1 MTLVW
6 NLRILPTTISAASTL
21 GALRANQV
29 VKPVMNS
36 IVSCEHHPRCGW
48 CNAVRSLLGL
58 FVFTS
63 LLVAGCDSGQ
73 QSAEPAATNK
83 SATAPPDGGAVAGS
97 NRPIEILQASGETM
111 GTYYQVTI
119 ADPPADLPNDWEQ
132 ELDLTL
138 RRVNDQMSTYLKSSE
153 LSRFNALNSTEW
165 FPVSAPVVKVVDQAL
180 AISAATDG
188 AFDITVGPL
197 VDAWS
202 FGPGK
207 RTLEPPPANVIEELR
222 ALVNY
227 RAVETRAEP
236 PALRK
241 SIEKLRIDLSS
252 IAKGYAVDRL
262 VEQLSDFGCEHCFV
276 DIGGESRAIGQ
287 RGNRS
292 WRVAIEDPV
301 EGERTFHLAFEL
313 NNRAIATSGDYRN
326 FFEFEG
332 QRFSHTIDP
341 RTGMPVK
348 HDMAVVS
355 VFADSCM
362 LADGWATALN
372 VVGPERALEIAA
384 EERLAVR
391 IVRKLADGTLLAS
404 ESELFPDNIPLPKPP
419 GR

>member
-1 MTLVW
+1 MLV
-6 NLRILPTTISAASTL
+6 L
-21 GALRANQV
+21 
-29 VKPVMNS
+29 
-36 IVSCEHHPRCGW
+36 
-48 CNAVRSLLGL
+48 SLL
-58 FVFTS
+58 V
-63 LLVAGCDSGQ
+63 VAGCDSGQ
-73 QSAEPAATNK
+73 QLSDPSTSNQSTIASPE
-83 SATAPPDGGAVAGS
+83 GGVVGGPK
-97 NRPIEILQASGETM
+97 RPIEIVQASGETM

-153 LSRFNALNSTEW
+153 LSRFNAVDSTQW
-165 FPVSAPVVKVVDQAL
+165 FPISAPIVKVVDQAL

-207 RTLEPPPANVIEELR
+207 RTLEPPPAKVIEELR
-222 ALVNY
+222 ELVDY

-241 SIEKLRIDLSS
+241 TIGKLRIDLSS

-262 VEQLSDFGCEHCFV
+262 VEQLSEFGCEHCFV
-276 DIGGESRAIGQ
+276 DIGGENRAIGK

-313 NNRAIATSGDYRN
+313 NDQAIATSGEYRN

-332 QRFSHTIDP
+332 QRYSHTIDP
-341 RTGMPVK
+341 RTGMPVA
-348 HDMAVVS
+348 HDLAVVS
-355 VFADSCM
+355 VFADNCM
-362 LADGWATALN
+362 VADGWATALN
-372 VVGPERALEIAA
+372 VVGPERAMEIAA
-384 EERLAVR
+384 EQRLAVR
-391 IVRKLADGTLLAS
+391 IVRKLADGTLRAA
-404 ESELFPDNIPLPKPP
+404 ESELFPENIPLPKPP
-419 GR
+419 K

>member
-1 MTLVW
+1 ML
-6 NLRILPTTISAASTL
+6 
-21 GALRANQV
+21 
-29 VKPVMNS
+29 
-36 IVSCEHHPRCGW
+36 
-48 CNAVRSLLGL
+48 
-58 FVFTS
+58 VFTS
-63 LLVAGCDSGQ
+63 LLVPGCDSGQ
-73 QSAEPAATNK
+73 QLAESTATDQ
-83 SATAPPDGGAVAGS
+83 SSTAPIDGGVVSGP
-97 NRPIEILQASGETM
+97 NRTIEILQASGETM

-119 ADPPADLPNDWEQ
+119 ADPPLNLPNDWEQ

-153 LSRFNALNSTEW
+153 LSRFNALDSTEW

-222 ALVNY
+222 ALVDY
-227 RAVETRAEP
+227 RAVETRVEP

-241 SIEKLRIDLSS
+241 SIGKLRIDLSS
-252 IAKGYAVDRL
+252 IAKGYAVDKL
-262 VEQLSDFGCEHCFV
+262 VDQLRELGCEHGFV
-276 DIGGESRAIGQ
+276 DIGGENRAIGQ

-313 NNRAIATSGDYRN
+313 TNRAIATSGDYRN

-332 QRFSHTIDP
+332 QRYSHTIDP
-341 RTGMPVK
+341 RTGMPVT
-348 HDMAVVS
+348 HDLAVVS
-355 VFADSCM
+355 VFADNCM

-372 VVGPERALEIAA
+372 VVGPERAMEIATK
-384 EERLAVR
+384 ERLAVR
-391 IVRKLADGTLLAS
+391 IVRKLPDGTLRAV
-404 ESELFPDNIPLPKPP
+404 ESELFPENIPLPKRPE
-419 GR
+419 